1 MKKVFFILFLLIQM
15 QMSVQFSSA
24 QGLFNSAD
32 PSGCE
37 SKDPFLPNLLICGRN
52 AASGACSQ
60 YTNPCTFGDFVETG
74 RRLLIW
80 VISIVLLIIPI
91 IIAYYGVQ
99 MIFAR
104 EFKFGGKSL
113 ADLKQKILW
122 LIIYFVCLLG
132 AWLIVRSIVDVAQVN
147 PRINT
152 FLIENGEQVKARQF
166 DFSR

>member
-1 MKKVFFILFLLIQM
+1 MKKILFILFFLTQ
-15 QMSVQFSSA
+15 VQFSTA

-37 SKDPFLPNLLICGRN
+37 SKDPFLPNLVICGRN
-52 AASGACSQ
+52 AASGTCSQ

-80 VISIVLLIIPI
+80 VISIVLLVIPV
-91 IIAYYGVQ
+91 IIAYYGAI
-99 MIFAR
+99 MIFYH
-104 EFKFGGKSL
+104 KFEPNGAKLG
-113 ADLKQKILW
+113 DLKNKILW
-122 LIIYFVCLLG
+122 LLIYFVCLLG